1 MNIVVAVALIVVAG
15 LALLGAAGA
24 WIDASAER
32 HDTQSDR

>member
-1 MNIVVAVALIVVAG
+1 MNRRRFVATMGTMSA
-15 LALLGAAGA
+15 GAAGA